1 MKSVLLSARGT
12 TGKLF
17 LVLFVLLFATVCAQS
32 ATVRG
37 RLDRQD
43 RSGRRYAAIYVPVTL
58 YNKQKGRSG
67 FAYSDVGGMYYLY
80 NVPPD
85 DYYLEV
91 WVSKDHPVSYPI
103 RVTEPSTDIPAI
115 LLP

>member
-1 MKSVLLSARGT
+1 MKSVFLSARGT

-17 LVLFVLLFATVCAQS
+17 LVLFIFFFATVCAQS

-37 RLDRQD
+37 RLDRRD
-43 RSGRRYAAIYVPVTL
+43 RNGQRYAAIYVPVTL
-58 YNKQKGRSG
+58 YNQQKGRSR
-67 FAYSDVGGMYYLY
+67 FAYSDVQGMYYLY

-91 WVSKDHPVSYPI
+91 WTSKDHPVRYPI
-103 RVTEPSTDIPAI
+103 RVTDPTTDIPAI

>member
-1 MKSVLLSARGT
+1 MKRFLVIVRGAS
-12 TGKLF
+12 GKLI
-17 LVLFVLLFATVCAQS
+17 LILLIIAAGAACAHG

-37 RLDRQD
+37 RLDRQ
-43 RSGRRYAAIYVPVTL
+43 GRDGRPYPAIYVPVTL
-58 YNKQKGRSG
+58 YNKQKGRSRP
-67 FAYSDVGGMYYLY
+67 AYSDVQGMYYLY
-80 NVPPD
+80 NVPSD

-91 WVSKDHPVSYPI
+91 WISKDHPVRYPI